1 MTTLKKYISPISI
14 LISMFIFGSCEA
26 MLCNFGM
33 NNYCILMIESV
44 LVSPESATINVGD
57 IKQFTA
63 KGVQSDG
70 SIVELSGQ
78 VSWSSSNSNILTIDV
93 SSGSAEGISAGSAT
107 VTASVQVQDGFK
119 EDKVNVTVNSSE
131 GAEEEEE
138 VEEVIAIII
147 DLYIDPNSVTLDTD
161 TNYSFYVIAT
171 YDDGTTEYVTD
182 NVLWSFDNPSLG
194 VILQDGYFA
203 PLDDGVLI
211 ITAEYDGFTAT
222 STVTIEA
229 VEVYC
234 VLNFEDENNLN
245 SGCEL
250 IISGLNITLDGG
262 MTYRPNYA
270 GYGGDDGYMYNEGFY
285 DDDYILFG
293 TPVIV
298 DSFYMTVKSRSDYA
312 TSSMSTPYEITV
324 NAYDSGDNVV
334 WTELVDLSGTID
346 WSWVEVDVDT
356 ENIVKLEFVAPEHS
370 IWPSVDKMTIG
381 TK

>member
-1 MTTLKKYISPISI
+1 MTAIKKYISYMSI
-14 LISMFIFGSCEA
+14 VVAMFAFSSCEA
-26 MLCNFGM
+26 LLCTFGM
-33 NNYCILMIESV
+33 NDYCVLMIESV
-44 LVSPESATINVGD
+44 LISPESATINVSD

-70 SIVELSGQ
+70 SVVELSGQ
-78 VSWSSSNSNILTIDV
+78 VSWSSSNSNVLTIDV

-131 GAEEEEE
+131 MEEEI
-138 VEEVIAIII
+138 VATII
-147 DLYIDPNSVTLDTD
+147 DLYIDPNFVTLDTD
-161 TNYSFYVIAT
+161 TNYSFGVIAT
-171 YDDGTTEYVTD
+171 YDNGTTEYVTD
-182 NVLWSFDNPSLG
+182 SVIWSFDNPLLG
-194 VILQDGYFA
+194 IILQDGFFA

-234 VLNFEDENNLN
+234 VLNFEDENNLS

-250 IISGLNITLDGG
+250 IISGLNVTLGGG
-262 MTYRPNYA
+262 MTYRPDYA
-270 GYGGDDGYMYNEGFY
+270 GYGGDLGYMYNEGFN
-285 DDDYILFG
+285 DDDYIMFG

-298 DSFYMTVKSRSDYA
+298 DSFYMTVKPRSTYA
-312 TSSMSTPYEITV
+312 TSSISTPYEITV
-324 NAYDSGDNVV
+324 NAYDTGDNVI
-334 WTELVDLSGTID
+334 WTELVDLSGTED

-356 ENIVKLEFVAPEHS
+356 ENIVKLEFIAPEHS
-370 IWPSVDKMTIG
+370 IWPSVDKMTLV

>member
-1 MTTLKKYISPISI
+1 MTAIKKYILHICIVVAMLTFS
-14 LISMFIFGSCEA
+14 SCESV
-26 MLCNFGM
+26 LCSFGM

-44 LVSPESATINVGD
+44 LVSPESATINVSD

-78 VSWSSSNSNILTIDV
+78 VSWSSSNSNVLTIDT
-93 SSGSAEGISAGSAT
+93 SSGSAEGISVGSAT
-107 VTASVQVQDGFK
+107 VTASVQVQNGFK
-119 EDKVNVTVNSSE
+119 EDNVNVTVNSSE
-131 GAEEEEE
+131 MEEEI
-138 VEEVIAIII
+138 VATII

-182 NVLWSFDNPSLG
+182 NVMWSFDNPLLG
-194 VILQDGYFA
+194 MILQDGYFA
-203 PLDDGVLI
+203 SLDDGVLI
-211 ITAEYDGFTAT
+211 ITAEYEGFTAT

-234 VLNFEDENNLN
+234 TLDFEDENNLS

-250 IISGLNITLDGG
+250 IISGLNVTLDGG
-262 MTYRPNYA
+262 MTYRPDYA
-270 GYGGDDGYMYNEGFY
+270 GYGGDDGYMYNEGFNE
-285 DDDYILFG
+285 DDYILFG

-298 DSFYMTVKSRSDYA
+298 DSFYMTVKPRSTYA
-312 TSSMSTPYEITV
+312 TSSISTPYEITV
-324 NAYDSGDNVV
+324 NAYDNGDNVV
-334 WTELVDLSGTID
+334 WTELVDLSGTED

-356 ENIVKLEFVAPEHS
+356 ENIVKLEFIAPEHS

>member
-1 MTTLKKYISPISI
+1 MTAIKKYILHICIVVAMLTFS
-14 LISMFIFGSCEA
+14 SCESV
-26 MLCNFGM
+26 LCSFGM
-33 NNYCILMIESV
+33 NDYCILMIESV
-44 LVSPESATINVGD
+44 LVSPESVTINVSD

-78 VSWSSSNSNILTIDV
+78 VSWSSSNSNVLTINA

-107 VTASVQVQDGFK
+107 VTASVQVQNGFK
-119 EDKVNVTVNSSE
+119 EDNVNVTVNSSE
-131 GAEEEEE
+131 MEEEI
-138 VEEVIAIII
+138 VATII

-161 TNYSFYVIAT
+161 TNYSFNVIAT
-171 YDDGTTEYVTD
+171 YDNGTTEYVTD
-182 NVLWSFDNPSLG
+182 NVMWSFDNPLLG
-194 VILQDGYFA
+194 MILQDGFFA

-234 VLNFEDENNLN
+234 TLDFEDENNLS

-250 IISGLNITLDGG
+250 IISGLNVTLGGG
-262 MTYRPNYA
+262 MTYRPDYA
-270 GYGGDDGYMYNEGFY
+270 GYGGDDGYMYNEGFN
-285 DDDYILFG
+285 DDDYIIFG

-298 DSFYMTVKSRSDYA
+298 DSFYMTVKPRSTYA
-312 TSSMSTPYEITV
+312 TSSISTPYEITV

-334 WTELVDLSGTID
+334 WTELVDLSGTED

-356 ENIVKLEFVAPEHS
+356 ENIVKLEFIAPEHS

>member
-1 MTTLKKYISPISI
+1 MTAIKKYILHICIVVAMLTFS
-14 LISMFIFGSCEA
+14 SCESV
-26 MLCNFGM
+26 LCSFRM
-33 NNYCILMIESV
+33 NDYCILMIESV
-44 LVSPESATINVGD
+44 LVSPESATINVSD

-78 VSWSSSNSNILTIDV
+78 VSWSSSNSNVLTIDT

-107 VTASVQVQDGFK
+107 VTASVQVQNGFK

-131 GAEEEEE
+131 MEEEI
-138 VEEVIAIII
+138 VATII

-161 TNYSFYVIAT
+161 TNHSFDVIAT

-182 NVLWSFDNPSLG
+182 NVMWSFDNPLLG
-194 VILQDGYFA
+194 IILQDGYFA

-222 STVTIEA
+222 STVTIET

-234 VLNFEDENNLN
+234 VLNFEDENNLS

-250 IISGLNITLDGG
+250 IISGLNITLGGG
-262 MTYRPNYA
+262 MTYRPDYA
-270 GYGGDDGYMYNEGFY
+270 GYGGDLGYMYNEGFN
-285 DDDYILFG
+285 DDDYIIFG
-293 TPVIV
+293 TPVVV
-298 DSFYMTVKSRSDYA
+298 DSFYMTVKPRSTYA
-312 TSSMSTPYEITV
+312 TSSISTPYEITV
-324 NAYDSGDNVV
+324 NAYDTGDNVI
-334 WTELVDLSGTID
+334 WTELVDLSGTED

-356 ENIVKLEFVAPEHS
+356 ENIVKLEFIAPEHS

>member
-1 MTTLKKYISPISI
+1 MTAIKKYILHICIVVAMLTFS
-14 LISMFIFGSCEA
+14 SCESV
-26 MLCNFGM
+26 LCSFGM
-33 NNYCILMIESV
+33 NDYCILMIESV
-44 LVSPESATINVGD
+44 LVSPESVTINVSD

-78 VSWSSSNSNILTIDV
+78 VSWSSSNSNVLTIDV
-93 SSGSAEGISAGSAT
+93 SSGSAKGIASGSAT
-107 VTASVQVQDGFK
+107 VTASVQVQNGFK
-119 EDKVNVTVNSSE
+119 EDNVNVTVNSSE
-131 GAEEEEE
+131 MEEEI
-138 VEEVIAIII
+138 VATII

-161 TNYSFYVIAT
+161 TNYSFNVIAT

-182 NVLWSFDNPSLG
+182 NVMWSFDNPLLG
-194 VILQDGYFA
+194 MILQDGFFA

-234 VLNFEDENNLN
+234 TLDFEDENNLS

-250 IISGLNITLDGG
+250 IISGLNVTLGGG
-262 MTYRPNYA
+262 MTYRPDYA
-270 GYGGDDGYMYNEGFY
+270 GYGGDDGYMYNEGFN
-285 DDDYILFG
+285 DDDYIIFG

-298 DSFYMTVKSRSDYA
+298 DSFYMTVKPRSTYA
-312 TSSMSTPYEITV
+312 TSSISTPYEITV

-334 WTELVDLSGTID
+334 WTELVDLSGTED

>member
-1 MTTLKKYISPISI
+1 MTAIKKYILHICIVVAMLTFS
-14 LISMFIFGSCEA
+14 SCESV
-26 MLCNFGM
+26 LCSFGM
-33 NNYCILMIESV
+33 NDYCILMIESV
-44 LVSPESATINVGD
+44 LVSPESATINVSD

-78 VSWSSSNSNILTIDV
+78 VSWSSSNSNVLTIDT

-107 VTASVQVQDGFK
+107 VTASVQVQNGFK

-131 GAEEEEE
+131 MEEEI
-138 VEEVIAIII
+138 VATII

-161 TNYSFYVIAT
+161 TNHSFDVIAT

-182 NVLWSFDNPSLG
+182 NVMWSFDNPLLG
-194 VILQDGYFA
+194 IILQDGYFA

-222 STVTIEA
+222 STVTIET

-234 VLNFEDENNLN
+234 VLNFEDENNLC

-250 IISGLNITLDGG
+250 IISGLNITLGGG
-262 MTYRPNYA
+262 MTYRPDYA
-270 GYGGDDGYMYNEGFY
+270 GYGGDLGYMYNEGFN
-285 DDDYILFG
+285 DDDYIIFG
-293 TPVIV
+293 TPVVV
-298 DSFYMTVKSRSDYA
+298 DSFYMTVKPRSTYA
-312 TSSMSTPYEITV
+312 TSSISTPYEITV
-324 NAYDSGDNVV
+324 NAYDTGDNVI
-334 WTELVDLSGTID
+334 WTELVDLSGTED

-356 ENIVKLEFVAPEHS
+356 ENIVKLEFIAPEHS

>member
-1 MTTLKKYISPISI
+1 MTAIKKYILHICIVVAMLTFS
-14 LISMFIFGSCEA
+14 SCES
-26 MLCNFGM
+26 MLCSFGM
-33 NNYCILMIESV
+33 NDYCILMIESV
-44 LVSPESATINVGD
+44 LVSPESATINVSD

-78 VSWSSSNSNILTIDV
+78 VSWSSSNSNVLTIDT

-107 VTASVQVQDGFK
+107 VTASVQVQNGFK

-131 GAEEEEE
+131 MEEEI
-138 VEEVIAIII
+138 VATII

-161 TNYSFYVIAT
+161 TNHSFDVIAT

-182 NVLWSFDNPSLG
+182 NVMWSFDNPLLG
-194 VILQDGYFA
+194 IILQDGYFA

-234 VLNFEDENNLN
+234 TLNFEDENNLS

-250 IISGLNITLDGG
+250 IISGLNITLGGG
-262 MTYRPNYA
+262 MTYRPDYA
-270 GYGGDDGYMYNEGFY
+270 GYGGDLGYMYNEGFN
-285 DDDYILFG
+285 DDDYIIFG
-293 TPVIV
+293 TPVVV
-298 DSFYMTVKSRSDYA
+298 DSFYMTVKPRSTYA
-312 TSSMSTPYEITV
+312 TSSISTPYEITV
-324 NAYDSGDNVV
+324 NAYDTGDNVI
-334 WTELVDLSGTID
+334 WTELVDLSGTED

-356 ENIVKLEFVAPEHS
+356 ENIVKLEFIAPEHS

>member
-1 MTTLKKYISPISI
+1 MTAIKKYILHICIVVAMLTFS
-14 LISMFIFGSCEA
+14 SCESV
-26 MLCNFGM
+26 LCSFGM
-33 NNYCILMIESV
+33 NDYCILMIESV
-44 LVSPESATINVGD
+44 LVSPESATINVSD

-78 VSWSSSNSNILTIDV
+78 VSWSSSNSNVLTIDT

-107 VTASVQVQDGFK
+107 VTASVQVQNGFK

-131 GAEEEEE
+131 MEEEI
-138 VEEVIAIII
+138 VATII

-161 TNYSFYVIAT
+161 TNHSFDVIAT

-182 NVLWSFDNPSLG
+182 NVMWSFDNPLLG
-194 VILQDGYFA
+194 IILQDGYFA

-222 STVTIEA
+222 STVTIET

-234 VLNFEDENNLN
+234 VLNFEDENNLS

-250 IISGLNITLDGG
+250 IISGLNITLGGG
-262 MTYRPNYA
+262 MTYRPDYA
-270 GYGGDDGYMYNEGFY
+270 GYGGDLGYMYNEGFN
-285 DDDYILFG
+285 DDDYIIFG
-293 TPVIV
+293 TPVVV
-298 DSFYMTVKSRSDYA
+298 DSFYMTVKPRSTYA
-312 TSSMSTPYEITV
+312 TSSISTPYEITV
-324 NAYDSGDNVV
+324 NAYDTGDNVI
-334 WTELVDLSGTID
+334 WTELVDLSGTED

-356 ENIVKLEFVAPEHS
+356 ENIVKLEFIAPEHS

>member
-1 MTTLKKYISPISI
+1 MTAIKKYILHICIVVAMLTFS
-14 LISMFIFGSCEA
+14 SCESV
-26 MLCNFGM
+26 LCSFGM
-33 NNYCILMIESV
+33 NDYCILMIESV
-44 LVSPESATINVGD
+44 LVSPESATINVSD

-78 VSWSSSNSNILTIDV
+78 VSWSSSNSNVLTIDT

-107 VTASVQVQDGFK
+107 VTASVQVQNGFK

-131 GAEEEEE
+131 MEEEI
-138 VEEVIAIII
+138 VATII

-161 TNYSFYVIAT
+161 TNHSFDVIAT

-182 NVLWSFDNPSLG
+182 NVMWSFDNPLLG
-194 VILQDGYFA
+194 IILQDGYFA

-222 STVTIEA
+222 STVTIET

-234 VLNFEDENNLN
+234 VLNFEDENNLS

-250 IISGLNITLDGG
+250 IISGLNITLGGG
-262 MTYRPNYA
+262 MTYRPDYA
-270 GYGGDDGYMYNEGFY
+270 GYGGDLGYMYNEGFN
-285 DDDYILFG
+285 DDDYIIFG
-293 TPVIV
+293 TPVVV
-298 DSFYMTVKSRSDYA
+298 DSFYMTVKPRSTYA
-312 TSSMSTPYEITV
+312 TSSISTPYEITV
-324 NAYDSGDNVV
+324 NAYDTGDNVI
-334 WTELVDLSGTID
+334 WTELVDLNGTED

>member
-1 MTTLKKYISPISI
+1 MTAIKKYILHICIVVAMLTFS
-14 LISMFIFGSCEA
+14 SCESV
-26 MLCNFGM
+26 LCSFGM
-33 NNYCILMIESV
+33 NDYCILMIESV
-44 LVSPESATINVGD
+44 LVSPESATINVSD

-78 VSWSSSNSNILTIDV
+78 VSWSSSNSNVLTIDT

-107 VTASVQVQDGFK
+107 VTASVQVQNGFK

-131 GAEEEEE
+131 MEEEI
-138 VEEVIAIII
+138 VATII

-161 TNYSFYVIAT
+161 TNHSFDVIAT

-182 NVLWSFDNPSLG
+182 NVMWSFDNPLLG
-194 VILQDGYFA
+194 IILQDGYFA

-222 STVTIEA
+222 STVTIET

-234 VLNFEDENNLN
+234 VLNFEDENNLS

-250 IISGLNITLDGG
+250 IISGLNVTLGGG
-262 MTYRPNYA
+262 MTYRPDYA
-270 GYGGDDGYMYNEGFY
+270 GYGGDLGYMYNEGFN
-285 DDDYILFG
+285 DDDYIIFG
-293 TPVIV
+293 TPVVV
-298 DSFYMTVKSRSDYA
+298 DSFYMTVKPRSTYA
-312 TSSMSTPYEITV
+312 TSSISTPYEITV
-324 NAYDSGDNVV
+324 NAYDTGDNVI
-334 WTELVDLSGTID
+334 WTELVDLSGTED

-356 ENIVKLEFVAPEHS
+356 ENIVKLEFIAPEHS

>member
-1 MTTLKKYISPISI
+1 MTTLKKYISYISI
-14 LISMFIFGSCEA
+14 VVALLVFSSCES
-26 MLCNFGM
+26 MLCSFGI
-33 NNYCILMIESV
+33 NDYCILMIESV

-57 IKQFTA
+57 TKQFTA

-78 VSWSSSNSNILTIDV
+78 VSWSSSDSNVLTIDA
-93 SSGSAEGISAGSAT
+93 SSGSAEGISAGNAT
-107 VTASVQVQDGFK
+107 ITASVQVQDGFK
-119 EDKVNVTVNSSE
+119 EDKVNVTVNPSE
-131 GAEEEEE
+131 VEEEEEEE
-138 VEEVIAIII
+138 VVAIII
-147 DLYIDPNSVTLDTD
+147 DLYIDPNSVTLDVD
-161 TNYSFYVIAT
+161 TNYYFDVIAT

-182 NVLWSFDNPSLG
+182 DVIWSFDNYSLG
-194 VILQDGYFA
+194 VILQDGYFTA
-203 PLDDGVLI
+203 LDDGVLT
-211 ITAEYDGFTAT
+211 ITAEYDGFTDT

-234 VLNFEDENNLN
+234 TLDFEDENNLN

-250 IISGLNITLDGG
+250 IISGLNITLGGG

-270 GYGGDDGYMYNEGFY
+270 GYGGDDGYMYNEGFN
-285 DDDYILFG
+285 DDDYIIFG

-298 DSFYMTVKSRSDYA
+298 DSFYMTVKPRSTYA
-312 TSSMSTPYEITV
+312 TSSISTPYELTV
-324 NAYDSGDNVV
+324 NAYDSGDNVI
-334 WTELVDLSGTID
+334 WTELVDLSGTED

>member
-1 MTTLKKYISPISI
+1 MTAIKKYILHICIVVAMLTFS
-14 LISMFIFGSCEA
+14 SCESV
-26 MLCNFGM
+26 LCSFGM

-44 LVSPESATINVGD
+44 LVSPESATINVSD

-78 VSWSSSNSNILTIDV
+78 VSWSSSNSNILTIDT
-93 SSGSAEGISAGSAT
+93 SSGRAEGISVGSAT
-107 VTASVQVQDGFK
+107 VTASVQVQNGFK
-119 EDKVNVTVNSSE
+119 EDNVNVTVNSSE
-131 GAEEEEE
+131 MEEEI
-138 VEEVIAIII
+138 VAAII
-147 DLYIDPNSVTLDTD
+147 DLHIDPNFVTLDTD
-161 TNYSFYVIAT
+161 TNYSFGVIAT

-182 NVLWSFDNPSLG
+182 SVIWSFDDPSLG
-194 VILQDGYFA
+194 VILQDGFFA

-211 ITAEYDGFTAT
+211 ITAEYEGFTAT

-234 VLNFEDENNLN
+234 TLDFEDENNLS

-250 IISGLNITLDGG
+250 IISGLNVTLGGG
-262 MTYRPNYA
+262 MTYRPDYA
-270 GYGGDDGYMYNEGFY
+270 GYGGDDGYMYNEQFN
-285 DDDYILFG
+285 DDDYIMFG
-293 TPVIV
+293 TPVVV
-298 DSFYMTVKSRSDYA
+298 DSFYMTVKPRSTYA
-312 TSSMSTPYEITV
+312 TSSISTPYEITV
-324 NAYDSGDNVV
+324 NAYDTGDNVI
-334 WTELVDLSGTID
+334 WTELVDLSGTED

>member
-1 MTTLKKYISPISI
+1 MTTLKKHISHISI
-14 LISMFIFGSCEA
+14 IVALFVFSSCES
-26 MLCNFGM
+26 MLCNFGI
-33 NNYCILMIESV
+33 NEYCILMIESV

-57 IKQFTA
+57 TKQFTA

-70 SIVELSGQ
+70 SVVEFSGQ
-78 VSWSSSNSNILTIDV
+78 VSLSSSNSNVLTIDV
-93 SSGSAEGISAGSAT
+93 SSGSAEGISAGSVT

-119 EDKVNVTVNSSE
+119 EDKVNVTVNSSGTE
-131 GAEEEEE
+131 GEEEEE
-138 VEEVIAIII
+138 AVATII

-161 TNYSFYVIAT
+161 TNYSFNVIAT

-182 NVLWSFDNPSLG
+182 NVMWSFDNPLLG
-194 VILQDGYFA
+194 MILQDGFFA
-203 PLDDGVLI
+203 PLDDGVLVI
-211 ITAEYDGFTAT
+211 IAEYDGFTAT

-262 MTYRPNYA
+262 MTYRPDYA
-270 GYGGDDGYMYNEGFY
+270 GYGGDDGYMYNEGFNE
-285 DDDYILFG
+285 DDYILFG

-298 DSFYMTVKSRSDYA
+298 DSFYMTVKPRSTYA
-312 TSSMSTPYEITV
+312 TSSISTPYEITV

-334 WTELVDLSGTID
+334 WTELVDLSGTED

-356 ENIVKLEFVAPEHS
+356 ENIVKLDFVAPEHS

>member
-1 MTTLKKYISPISI
+1 MTAIKKYILHICIVVAMLTFS
-14 LISMFIFGSCEA
+14 SCESV
-26 MLCNFGM
+26 LCSFGM
-33 NNYCILMIESV
+33 NDYCILMIESV
-44 LVSPESATINVGD
+44 LVSPESATINVSD

-78 VSWSSSNSNILTIDV
+78 VAWSSSNSNVLTIDT

-107 VTASVQVQDGFK
+107 VTASVQVQNGFK

-131 GAEEEEE
+131 MEEEI
-138 VEEVIAIII
+138 VATII

-161 TNYSFYVIAT
+161 TNHSFDVIAT

-182 NVLWSFDNPSLG
+182 NVMWSFDNPLLG
-194 VILQDGYFA
+194 IILQDGYFA

-222 STVTIEA
+222 STVTIET

-234 VLNFEDENNLN
+234 VLNFEDENNLS

-250 IISGLNITLDGG
+250 IISGLNITLGGG
-262 MTYRPNYA
+262 MTYRPDYA
-270 GYGGDDGYMYNEGFY
+270 GYGGDLGYMYNEGFN
-285 DDDYILFG
+285 DDDYIIFG
-293 TPVIV
+293 TPVVV
-298 DSFYMTVKSRSDYA
+298 DSFYMTVKPRSTYA
-312 TSSMSTPYEITV
+312 TSSISTPYEITV
-324 NAYDSGDNVV
+324 NAYDTGDNVI
-334 WTELVDLSGTID
+334 WTELVDLSGTED

-356 ENIVKLEFVAPEHS
+356 ENIVKLEFIAPEHS

>member
-1 MTTLKKYISPISI
+1 MTAIKKYILHICIVVAMLTFS
-14 LISMFIFGSCEA
+14 SCESV
-26 MLCNFGM
+26 LCSFGM

-44 LVSPESATINVGD
+44 LVSPESATINVSD

-78 VSWSSSNSNILTIDV
+78 VSWSSSNSNVLTIDT
-93 SSGSAEGISAGSAT
+93 SSGSAEGISVGSAT
-107 VTASVQVQDGFK
+107 VTASVQVQNGFK
-119 EDKVNVTVNSSE
+119 EDNVNVTVNSSE
-131 GAEEEEE
+131 MEEEI
-138 VEEVIAIII
+138 VATII

-182 NVLWSFDNPSLG
+182 NVMWSFDNPLLG
-194 VILQDGYFA
+194 MILQDGYFA

-211 ITAEYDGFTAT
+211 ITAEYEGFTAT

-234 VLNFEDENNLN
+234 TLDFEDENNLS

-250 IISGLNITLDGG
+250 IISGLNVTLDGG
-262 MTYRPNYA
+262 MTYRPDYA
-270 GYGGDDGYMYNEGFY
+270 GYGGDDGYMYNEGFNE
-285 DDDYILFG
+285 DDYILFG

-298 DSFYMTVKSRSDYA
+298 DSFYMTVKPRSTYA
-312 TSSMSTPYEITV
+312 TSSISTPYEITV
-324 NAYDSGDNVV
+324 NAYDNGDNVV
-334 WTELVDLSGTID
+334 WTELVDLSGTED

-356 ENIVKLEFVAPEHS
+356 ENIVKLEFIAPEHS

>member
-1 MTTLKKYISPISI
+1 MTAIKKYILHICIVVAMLTFS
-14 LISMFIFGSCEA
+14 SCESV
-26 MLCNFGM
+26 LCSFGM
-33 NNYCILMIESV
+33 NDYCILMIESV
-44 LVSPESATINVGD
+44 LVSPESATINVSD

-78 VSWSSSNSNILTIDV
+78 VSWSSSNSNVLTIDT

-107 VTASVQVQDGFK
+107 VTASVQVQNGFK

-131 GAEEEEE
+131 MEEEI
-138 VEEVIAIII
+138 VATII

-161 TNYSFYVIAT
+161 TNHSFDVIAT

-182 NVLWSFDNPSLG
+182 NVMWSFDNPLLG
-194 VILQDGYFA
+194 IILQDGYFA

-222 STVTIEA
+222 STVTIET

-234 VLNFEDENNLN
+234 VLNFEDENNLS

-250 IISGLNITLDGG
+250 IISGLNITLGGG
-262 MTYRPNYA
+262 MTYRPDYA
-270 GYGGDDGYMYNEGFY
+270 GYGGDLGYMYNEGFN
-285 DDDYILFG
+285 DDDYIIFG
-293 TPVIV
+293 TPVVV
-298 DSFYMTVKSRSDYA
+298 DSFYMTVKPRSTYA
-312 TSSMSTPYEITV
+312 TSSISTPYEITV
-324 NAYDSGDNVV
+324 NAYDTGDNVI
-334 WTELVDLSGTID
+334 WTELVDLSGTED

-356 ENIVKLEFVAPEHS
+356 ENIVKLEFIAPEHS
-370 IWPSVDKMTIG
+370 IWPSVDKMTLV

>member
-1 MTTLKKYISPISI
+1 MTAIKKYILHICIVVAMLTFS
-14 LISMFIFGSCEA
+14 SCESV
-26 MLCNFGM
+26 LCSFGM
-33 NNYCILMIESV
+33 NDYCILMIESV
-44 LVSPESATINVGD
+44 LVSPESATINVSD

-78 VSWSSSNSNILTIDV
+78 VSWSSSNSNVLTINA

-107 VTASVQVQDGFK
+107 VTASVQVQNGFK

-131 GAEEEEE
+131 MEEEI
-138 VEEVIAIII
+138 VATII

-161 TNYSFYVIAT
+161 TNHSFDVIAT

-182 NVLWSFDNPSLG
+182 NVMWSFDNPLLG
-194 VILQDGYFA
+194 IILQDGYFA

-222 STVTIEA
+222 STVTIET

-234 VLNFEDENNLN
+234 VLNFEDENNLS

-250 IISGLNITLDGG
+250 IISGLNITLGGG
-262 MTYRPNYA
+262 MTYRPDYA
-270 GYGGDDGYMYNEGFY
+270 GYGGDLGYMYNEGFN
-285 DDDYILFG
+285 DDDYIIFG
-293 TPVIV
+293 TPVVV
-298 DSFYMTVKSRSDYA
+298 DSFYMTVKPRSTYA
-312 TSSMSTPYEITV
+312 TSSISTPYEITV
-324 NAYDSGDNVV
+324 NAYDTGDNVI
-334 WTELVDLSGTID
+334 WTELVDLSGTED

-356 ENIVKLEFVAPEHS
+356 ENIVKLEFIAPEHS

>member
-1 MTTLKKYISPISI
+1 MTAIKKYILHICIVVAMLTFS
-14 LISMFIFGSCEA
+14 SCESV
-26 MLCNFGM
+26 LCSFGM
-33 NNYCILMIESV
+33 NDYCILMIESV
-44 LVSPESATINVGD
+44 LVSPESATINVSD

-78 VSWSSSNSNILTIDV
+78 VSWSSSNSNVLTIDT

-107 VTASVQVQDGFK
+107 VTASVQVQNGFK

-131 GAEEEEE
+131 MEEEI
-138 VEEVIAIII
+138 VATII

-161 TNYSFYVIAT
+161 TNHSFDVIAT

-182 NVLWSFDNPSLG
+182 NVMWSFDNPLLG
-194 VILQDGYFA
+194 IILQDGYFA

-234 VLNFEDENNLN
+234 TLNFEDENNLS

-250 IISGLNITLDGG
+250 IISGLNITLGGG
-262 MTYRPNYA
+262 MTYRPDYA
-270 GYGGDDGYMYNEGFY
+270 GYGGDLGYMYNEGFN
-285 DDDYILFG
+285 DDDYIIFG
-293 TPVIV
+293 TPVVV
-298 DSFYMTVKSRSDYA
+298 DSFYMTVKPRSTYA
-312 TSSMSTPYEITV
+312 TSSISTPYEITV
-324 NAYDSGDNVV
+324 NAYDTGDNVI
-334 WTELVDLSGTID
+334 WTELVDLSGTED

-356 ENIVKLEFVAPEHS
+356 ENIVKLEFIAPEHS

>member
-1 MTTLKKYISPISI
+1 MTAIKKYISYMSI
-14 LISMFIFGSCEA
+14 VVAMFAFSSCEVL
-26 MLCNFGM
+26 LCTFGM
-33 NNYCILMIESV
+33 NDYCVLMIESV
-44 LVSPESATINVGD
+44 LISPESATINVSD

-78 VSWSSSNSNILTIDV
+78 VSWSSSNSNVLTIDT
-93 SSGSAEGISAGSAT
+93 SSGSAEGISVGSAT
-107 VTASVQVQDGFK
+107 VTASVQVQNGFK
-119 EDKVNVTVNSSE
+119 EDNVNVTVNSSE
-131 GAEEEEE
+131 VEEEI
-138 VEEVIAIII
+138 VAAII
-147 DLYIDPNSVTLDTD
+147 DLYIDPNFVTLDTD
-161 TNYSFYVIAT
+161 TNYSFGVIAT
-171 YDDGTTEYVTD
+171 YDDGDTKNVTD
-182 NVLWSFDNPSLG
+182 DVIWSFDNPSLG
-194 VILQDGYFA
+194 VILQDGFFA

-229 VEVYC
+229 AEVYC
-234 VLNFEDENNLN
+234 TLDFEDENNLS

-250 IISGLNITLDGG
+250 IISGLNVTLGGG
-262 MTYRPNYA
+262 MTYRPDYA
-270 GYGGDDGYMYNEGFY
+270 GYGGDLGYMYNEGFY
-285 DDDYILFG
+285 NNDYIYFG

-298 DSFYMTVKSRSDYA
+298 DSFYMTVKPRSTYA
-312 TSSMSTPYEITV
+312 TSSISTPYELTV

-334 WTELVDLSGTID
+334 WTELVDLSGTED

-356 ENIVKLEFVAPEHS
+356 ENIVKLEFIAPEHS

>member
-1 MTTLKKYISPISI
+1 MTAIKKYILHICIVVAMLTFS
-14 LISMFIFGSCEA
+14 SCESV
-26 MLCNFGM
+26 LCSFGM
-33 NNYCILMIESV
+33 NDYCILMIESV
-44 LVSPESATINVGD
+44 LVSPESATINVSD

-78 VSWSSSNSNILTIDV
+78 VSWSSSNSNVLTIDV
-93 SSGSAEGISAGSAT
+93 SSGSAKGIASGSAT
-107 VTASVQVQDGFK
+107 VTASVQVQNGFK

-131 GAEEEEE
+131 MEEEI
-138 VEEVIAIII
+138 VATII

-161 TNYSFYVIAT
+161 TNHSFDVIAT

-182 NVLWSFDNPSLG
+182 NVMWSFDNPLLG
-194 VILQDGYFA
+194 IILQDGYFA

-222 STVTIEA
+222 STVTIET

-234 VLNFEDENNLN
+234 VLNFEDENNLS

-250 IISGLNITLDGG
+250 IISGLNITLGGG
-262 MTYRPNYA
+262 MTYRPDYA
-270 GYGGDDGYMYNEGFY
+270 GYGGDLGYMYNEGFN
-285 DDDYILFG
+285 DDDYIIFG
-293 TPVIV
+293 TPVVV
-298 DSFYMTVKSRSDYA
+298 DSFYMTVKPRSTYA
-312 TSSMSTPYEITV
+312 TSSISTPYEITV
-324 NAYDSGDNVV
+324 NAYDTGDNVI
-334 WTELVDLSGTID
+334 WTELVDLSGTED

-356 ENIVKLEFVAPEHS
+356 ENIVKLEFIAPEHS

>member
-1 MTTLKKYISPISI
+1 MTTLKKYISYISI
-14 LISMFIFGSCEA
+14 LASLFVFISCEA
-26 MLCNFGM
+26 ILCSFGVGD
-33 NNYCILMIESV
+33 YCTLMVESV

-57 IKQFTA
+57 TKQFTV

-78 VSWSSSNSNILTIDV
+78 VSWSSSNPNVLIINT

-107 VTASVQVQDGFK
+107 VTASVKVQNGFK
-119 EDKVNVTVNSSE
+119 EGKVNVAVNSSE
-131 GAEEEEE
+131 VGEDG
-138 VEEVIAIII
+138 VVAIII
-147 DLYIDPNSVTLDTD
+147 DLYIDPNSVIMDVD
-161 TNYSFYVIAT
+161 TNYSFGVIAT
-171 YDDGTTEYVTD
+171 YDDGTTEDVTD
-182 NVLWSFDNPSLG
+182 SVIWSFDDPSLG
-194 VILQDGYFA
+194 VILQDGFFA

-262 MTYRPNYA
+262 MTYRPTYP
-270 GYGGDDGYMYNEGFY
+270 GYGGDDGYVYNEGY
-285 DDDYILFG
+285 NEDDYILFG
-293 TPVIV
+293 IPVIV
-298 DSFYMTVKSRSDYA
+298 DSFYMTVKPRSTYA
-312 TSSMSTPYEITV
+312 TSSITTPYELTV
-324 NAYDSGDNVV
+324 NAYDNGDNII
-334 WTELVDLSGTID
+334 WTELVDLSGTED

>member
-1 MTTLKKYISPISI
+1 MTAIKKYILHICIVVAMLTFS
-14 LISMFIFGSCEA
+14 SCESV
-26 MLCNFGM
+26 LCSFGM
-33 NNYCILMIESV
+33 NDYCILMIESV
-44 LVSPESATINVGD
+44 LVSPESATINVSD

-78 VSWSSSNSNILTIDV
+78 VSWSSSNSNVLTIDT

-107 VTASVQVQDGFK
+107 VTASVQVQNGFK

-131 GAEEEEE
+131 MEEEI
-138 VEEVIAIII
+138 VATII

-161 TNYSFYVIAT
+161 TNHSFDVIAT

-182 NVLWSFDNPSLG
+182 NVMWSFDNPLLG
-194 VILQDGYFA
+194 IILQDGYFA

-222 STVTIEA
+222 STVTIET

-234 VLNFEDENNLN
+234 VLNFEDENNLS

-250 IISGLNITLDGG
+250 IISGLNITLGGG
-262 MTYRPNYA
+262 MTYRPDYA
-270 GYGGDDGYMYNEGFY
+270 GYGGDLGYMYNEGFN
-285 DDDYILFG
+285 DDDYIIFG
-293 TPVIV
+293 TPVVV
-298 DSFYMTVKSRSDYA
+298 DSFYMTVKPRSTYA
-312 TSSMSTPYEITV
+312 TSSISTPYEITV
-324 NAYDSGDNVV
+324 NAYDTGDNVI
-334 WTELVDLSGTID
+334 WTELVDLSGTED

>member
-1 MTTLKKYISPISI
+1 MTAIKKYILHICIVVAMLTFS
-14 LISMFIFGSCEA
+14 SCES
-26 MLCNFGM
+26 MLCSFGM
-33 NNYCILMIESV
+33 NDYCILMIESV

-57 IKQFTA
+57 TKQFTA

-78 VSWSSSNSNILTIDV
+78 VSWSSSNSNVLTINA

-107 VTASVQVQDGFK
+107 VTASVQVQNGFK
-119 EDKVNVTVNSSE
+119 EDNVNVTVNSSE
-131 GAEEEEE
+131 VEEEI
-138 VEEVIAIII
+138 IAVII

-161 TNYSFYVIAT
+161 TNYSFNVIAT

-182 NVLWSFDNPSLG
+182 NVMWSFDNPLLG
-194 VILQDGYFA
+194 MILQDGFFA
-203 PLDDGVLI
+203 PLDDGVLVI
-211 ITAEYDGFTAT
+211 IAEYDGFTAT

-270 GYGGDDGYMYNEGFY
+270 GYGGDDGYMYNEGFNEN
-285 DDDYILFG
+285 DYILFG

-298 DSFYMTVKSRSDYA
+298 DSFYMTVKPRSTYA
-312 TSSMSTPYEITV
+312 TSSISTPYELTV
-324 NAYDSGDNVV
+324 NAYDSGDNVI
-334 WTELVDLSGTID
+334 WTELVDLSGTED

>member
-1 MTTLKKYISPISI
+1 MTTLKKHISHISI
-14 LISMFIFGSCEA
+14 IVALFVFSSCESI
-26 MLCNFGM
+26 LCNFGI

-57 IKQFTA
+57 TKQFTA

-70 SIVELSGQ
+70 SVVELSGQ
-78 VSWSSSNSNILTIDV
+78 VSWSSSNSNVLTIDA
-93 SSGSAEGISAGSAT
+93 SGGSAEGISAGSVT

-119 EDKVNVTVNSSE
+119 EDNVNVTVNSSE
-131 GAEEEEE
+131 VEEEI
-138 VEEVIAIII
+138 IAVII

-182 NVLWSFDNPSLG
+182 DVTWSFDNPSLG
-194 VILQDGYFA
+194 VILQDGFFA

-229 VEVYC
+229 AEVYC
-234 VLNFEDENNLN
+234 TLDFEDENNLS

-250 IISGLNITLDGG
+250 IISGLNVTLGGG
-262 MTYRPNYA
+262 MTYRSDYA
-270 GYGGDDGYMYNEGFY
+270 GYGGDLGYMYNEGFY
-285 DDDYILFG
+285 NNDYIYFG
-293 TPVIV
+293 APVIV
-298 DSFYMTVKSRSDYA
+298 DSFYMTVKPRSDYA
-312 TSSMSTPYEITV
+312 TSSISTPYEITV
-324 NAYDSGDNVV
+324 NAYDNGDNVI
-334 WTELVDLSGTID
+334 WTELVDLSGTED

-356 ENIVKLEFVAPEHS
+356 GNIVKLEFVAPEHS

>member
-1 MTTLKKYISPISI
+1 MTAIKKYISYMSI
-14 LISMFIFGSCEA
+14 VVAMFAFSSCEA
-26 MLCNFGM
+26 LLCTFGM
-33 NNYCILMIESV
+33 NDYCVLMIESV
-44 LVSPESATINVGD
+44 LISPESATINVSD

-70 SIVELSGQ
+70 SVVELSGQ
-78 VSWSSSNSNILTIDV
+78 VSWSSSNSNVLTIDV

-131 GAEEEEE
+131 VEEEI
-138 VEEVIAIII
+138 IAVII

-161 TNYSFYVIAT
+161 TNHSFGVIAT
-171 YDDGTTEYVTD
+171 YDNGTTEYVTD
-182 NVLWSFDNPSLG
+182 SVIWSFDNPLLG
-194 VILQDGYFA
+194 IILQDGFFA

-234 VLNFEDENNLN
+234 VLNFEDENNLS

-250 IISGLNITLDGG
+250 IISGLNVTLGGG
-262 MTYRPNYA
+262 MTYRPDYA
-270 GYGGDDGYMYNEGFY
+270 GYGGDLGYMYNEGFN
-285 DDDYILFG
+285 DDDYIMFG

-298 DSFYMTVKSRSDYA
+298 DSFYMTVKPRSTYA
-312 TSSMSTPYEITV
+312 TSSISTPYEITV
-324 NAYDSGDNVV
+324 NAYDTGDNVI
-334 WTELVDLSGTID
+334 WTELVDLSGTED

-370 IWPSVDKMTIG
+370 IWPSVDKMTLV